1 MFSFRNKAG
10 QARKKT
16 TAKRRPELVWRSS
29 YGWLLML
36 LPLLGGIGYLSY
48 RDTLLPIR
56 TIQLSGSF
64 QNIDQQAVESSLLQF
79 IGEGFFSL
87 DINRVQK
94 TLSDKPWTESVSI
107 RRVWPD
113 RLKIVVIE
121 NKPVARWDSDHLIS
135 DKGLVFAAAT
145 GAFAHLPM
153 VNSASD
159 SPGQILGLFYRLET
173 RFERLNEQVAVVRK
187 DSRGA
192 LDIQLEN
199 GLTIRLGRSDIERKI
214 TRFVAIYRQHIYPR
228 RDEIELLDLRY
239 SNGFAVA
246 WKKEVLQSR
255 DEASLWGNNNV

>member
-1 MFSFRNKAG
+1 MFSFRNKAA
-10 QARKKT
+10 QARKKFR
-16 TAKRRPELVWRSS
+16 ANRPELVWRSS

-36 LPLLGGIGYLSY
+36 LALLGGTGYLSY

-64 QNIDQQAVESSLLQF
+64 QNIDQQAVQSSLQQF
-79 IGEGFFSL
+79 IGAGFFSL

-94 TLSDKPWTESVSI
+94 SLSDKPWTESVSI

-135 DKGLVFAAAT
+135 DKAVVFAAAT
-145 GAFAHLPM
+145 GAFGHLPI

-159 SPGQILGLFYRLET
+159 SPGQMLGLFYRLET
-173 RFERLNEQVAVVRK
+173 RFEKLNEQVAVLRK

-192 LDIQLEN
+192 LEIQLES
-199 GLTIRLGRSDIERKI
+199 GLTIKLGRMDIERKI

-228 RDEIELLDLRY
+228 RDQIQALDLRY